1 MAGVGFPLPLATQG
15 QRYTVLS
22 VRGLDER
29 RRFLANLGFVEGA
42 DVAVVSGMGGNY
54 IIDIK
59 GTRIALNQALASRVM
74 VGDAV

>member
-1 MAGVGFPLPLATQG
+1 MANVGFPLPLATHG
-15 QRYTVLS
+15 HRYTVVS
-22 VRGLDER
+22 VRGVDER
-29 RRFLANLGFVEGA
+29 RTFLANLGFVEGA

-59 GTRIALNQALASRVM
+59 GTRIALNQALVSRVM